1 MFGFFG
7 KVRVGREVLYKHKMS
22 SFFSQLNESS
32 YLVSYVSV
40 KTLTVNEKNKI
51 ISFNKVN
58 TKFGEKVVVECDNFK
73 TLLPE
78 RYTYDW
84 ETCLSSE
91 PRSSGKNNKFR
102 ISGRMKRKEKLN
114 AVYKHKLSLYL
125 KSLNELSSLINMYE
139 MRKTMENLKLN

>member
-1 MFGFFG
+1 
-7 KVRVGREVLYKHKMS
+7 MS

-73 TLLPE
+73 TLLAE
-78 RYTYDW
+78 RYTEKFSEEHIKDINHQLTIGKLVYL
-84 ETCLSSE
+84 LS
-91 PRSSGKNNKFR
+91 RGAVGK
-102 ISGRMKRKEKLN
+102 
-114 AVYKHKLSLYL
+114 
-125 KSLNELSSLINMYE
+125 
-139 MRKTMENLKLN
+139 TTNLEFLEE